1 MQRFE
6 GEIQSVNDGRG
17 AAVALPF
24 EPKAAFGRAR
34 APVRVVVEDHEPFR
48 TTIAVYGGVGWIG
61 LRKGQLAEMKL
72 EIGDRITLAVE
83 LDDEPREVDVPAELA
98 AALAADR
105 QAAATYA
112 GLSFTH
118 RKEYA
123 TWVGSAKQAE
133 TRTRRADKAVAML
146 REGRKTPD

>member
-48 TTIAVYGGVGWIG
+48 TTIAGGVICSIASLG
-61 LRKGQLAEMKL
+61 
-72 EIGDRITLAVE
+72 
-83 LDDEPREVDVPAELA
+83 
-98 AALAADR
+98 
-105 QAAATYA
+105 
-112 GLSFTH
+112 SFPLG
-118 RKEYA
+118 
-123 TWVGSAKQAE
+123 V
-133 TRTRRADKAVAML
+133 
-146 REGRKTPD
+146 